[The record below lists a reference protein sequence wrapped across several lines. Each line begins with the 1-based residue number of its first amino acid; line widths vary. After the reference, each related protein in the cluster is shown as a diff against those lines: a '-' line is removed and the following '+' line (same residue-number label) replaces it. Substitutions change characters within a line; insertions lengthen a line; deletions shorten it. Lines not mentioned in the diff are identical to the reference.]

1 MPANKCRRNIYSPL
15 LSCQY
20 LHVWKR
26 GEEKTQER
34 KKERERK
41 VGKKGKREMRRREK
55 TTQEENM
62 GKVRKK
68 VKQTLTFK
76 TPSTAIFP
84 SWPSNTVYG

>member
-55 TTQEENM
+55 TAQEENT

>member
-15 LSCQY
+15 LSSQH

-34 KKERERK
+34 KKGGDTE
-41 VGKKGKREMRRREK
+41 VGKKGKREMRREK
-55 TTQEENM
+55 KAQEENT

-76 TPSTAIFP
+76 TPCTAIFP

>member
-20 LHVWKR
+20 LHVWTR
-26 GEEKTQER
+26 GEEQTQER